1 MTTPPTDETLLQTA
15 LQGDEGAFVALYRR
29 WQGPIYRFARQMCGS
44 EPAAEDVV
52 QDVFLALVQDARRYD
67 AERGPLSAYLY
78 GIARHLVLR
87 RLRREGVR
95 EALMETDAV
104 AALQETQP
112 RPDATD
118 AFDLI
123 DRRES
128 IEAVQRAIGSLP
140 VSYREAIVL
149 CDVQELPYEQAAL
162 VIGCP
167 IGTVRS
173 RLHRGRALLAD
184 KLRARVGLRGIA

>member
-1 MTTPPTDETLLQTA
+1 MITPPTDETLLQAA
-15 LQGDEGAFVALYRR
+15 LRGDEGAFVELYRR

-67 AERGPLSAYLY
+67 PERGPLSAYLY

-95 EALMETDAV
+95 ESLMETEAV

-112 RPDATD
+112 RDDTD
-118 AFDLI
+118 AFDMI

-162 VIGCP
+162 AIGCP

-184 KLRARVGLRGIA
+184 KLRAHVGLRGIA